1 MIGRTLA
8 QYNIDEQAAPAAATE
23 PVFVGRAYAITGMTW
38 VIHLEEALRALPGIR
53 AVEVSFDER
62 VARVRFESEE
72 IADDAHV
79 LAAVASTGYAAS
91 RTEEHHD

>member
-1 MIGRTLA
+1 
-8 QYNIDEQAAPAAATE
+8 
-23 PVFVGRAYAITGMTW
+23 MTW